1 VFGLTFEKLVV
12 IGVIAAMVLGPE
24 RLPRYA
30 ELLGTW
36 VRKLRHSTTGAKAR
50 LREELGEDF
59 DDIDWKKLNPRQYD
73 PRQIVRNA
81 LMDDGPLFGEQP
93 TERVVPAP
101 QEPEEKPASMP
112 SASKPTLPNAS
123 S

>member
-1 VFGLTFEKLVV
+1 MFGLTFEKLVV
-12 IGVIAAMVLGPE
+12 LGVIAAMVLGPE
-24 RLPRYA
+24 RLPQYA
-30 ELLGTW
+30 EMLASW

-50 LREELGEDF
+50 LREELGDDF

-81 LMDDGPLFGEQP
+81 LMDDGPLFGGEP
-93 TERVVPAP
+93 TKHVVPASNKA
-101 QEPEEKPASMP
+101 EEKPASMP
-112 SASKPTLPNAS
+112 SASKPTSSDAS

>member
-12 IGVIAAMVLGPE
+12 LGVIAAMVLGPE
-24 RLPRYA
+24 RLPQYA
-30 ELLGTW
+30 EMLASW

-50 LREELGEDF
+50 LREELGDDF

-81 LMDDGPLFGEQP
+81 LLDDGPLFGQEP
-93 TERVVPAP
+93 SRRVVPASD
-101 QEPEEKPASMP
+101 EEEEPASRP